1 MKKYKMGSELK
12 DVPSGNKGLSKLP
25 TAVRNKMGYKKMG
38 GEKFLNK
45 MMQMGGSM
53 DMSDE
58 FVMKMKYGGGY
69 MKPKKMQIGGQMQA
83 RITSFKK
90 K

>member
-12 DVPSGNKGLSKLP
+12 SVPSDNKGLAKLP

-38 GEKFLNK
+38 GEKLLNR

-58 FVMKMKYGGGY
+58 FVMKMRYGGS
-69 MKPKKMQIGGQMQA
+69 MKPKKMQMGGQRQA
-83 RITSFKK
+83 ATVYKK